1 MMETN
6 VKLNRYI
13 IVTAA
18 VWIVS
23 IIALGGGYLLFGAA
37 QKSELVQLK
46 NQCAESQSALEKAQM
61 AAQEKT
67 KARQQQQCEEV
78 DQLLSSF
85 SAEQDAVTELVFE
98 IGRIATNELRLIEFS
113 SKNYKQ
119 NSYST
124 VGDSQFVD
132 EVWLK
137 VDFRASFEQFAKFL
151 NRLECHNPVVFVEEV
166 SFRRGAKDAG
176 GHQISLQLSFLTE
189 SGTENKKVAVATH

>member
-1 MMETN
+1 METKI
-6 VKLNRYI
+6 KLNRYL

-23 IIALGGGYLLFGAA
+23 VIALGGGYLLFGAS

-46 NQCAESQSALEKAQM
+46 TQCAESQSALEKAQM
-61 AAQEKT
+61 AAREKT
-67 KARQQQQCEEV
+67 KARQQQACEEV
-78 DQLLSSF
+78 DQLLSSL
-85 SAEQDAVTELVFE
+85 STQHDAVTELVFE

-113 SKNYKQ
+113 SKNHKQ
-119 NSYST
+119 NGYLT

-137 VDFRASFEQFAKFL
+137 VDFRATFEQFAQFL

-166 SFRRGAKDAG
+166 SFRRGTIDTD
-176 GHQISLQLSFLTE
+176 GHQISLRLSFLTE
-189 SGTENKKVAVATH
+189 SGTKNKKVATATH

>member
-1 MMETN
+1 METKI
-6 VKLNRYI
+6 KLNRYL

-23 IIALGGGYLLFGAA
+23 VIALGGGYLLFGAP

-46 NQCAESQSALEKAQM
+46 NQFAESQSALEKAQM

-78 DQLLSSF
+78 DHLLYSL
-85 SAEQDAVTELVFE
+85 SAQQDAVTKLVFE

-113 SKNYKQ
+113 SKNHKQ

-124 VGDSQFVD
+124 VGDSKLVD

-137 VDFRASFEQFAKFL
+137 VDFRATFEQFAQFL

-189 SGTENKKVAVATH
+189 SGTKNKKVAAAIH

>member
-1 MMETN
+1 METKI
-6 VKLNRYI
+6 KLNRYI
-13 IVTAA
+13 IVTAV

-23 IIALGGGYLLFGAA
+23 VIALGGGYLLFGAP
-37 QKSELVQLK
+37 QESELVQLK
-46 NQCAESQSALEKAQM
+46 NQCAESQNALEKAQM

-78 DQLLSSF
+78 DQLLSSL

-113 SKNYKQ
+113 SKNHKQ

-124 VGDSQFVD
+124 VGDSKSVD

-137 VDFRASFEQFAKFL
+137 VDFRATFEQFAQFL

-166 SFRRGAKDAG
+166 SFRRGTKDAV
-176 GHQISLQLSFLTE
+176 GHQISLRLSFLTE
-189 SGTENKKVAVATH
+189 SGAKNNKVAAATH

>member
-1 MMETN
+1 METKI
-6 VKLNRYI
+6 KLNRYL

-23 IIALGGGYLLFGAA
+23 VIALGGGYLLFGAS

-46 NQCAESQSALEKAQM
+46 TQCAESQSALEKAQM

-67 KARQQQQCEEV
+67 KTRQQQECEEV
-78 DQLLSSF
+78 DQLLSSL
-85 SAEQDAVTELVFE
+85 SAQQDAVTELVFE

-113 SKNYKQ
+113 SKNHKQ

-124 VGDSQFVD
+124 VGDSKLVD

-137 VDFRASFEQFAKFL
+137 VDFRATFEQFAQFL
-151 NRLECHNPVVFVEEV
+151 NQLECHNPVVFVEEV
-166 SFRRGAKDAG
+166 SFRRGTKDTV

-189 SGTENKKVAVATH
+189 SGAKNKKVATATH